1 MNKMTI
7 EQFKKLKTVGKTSKY
22 RAIKCIVDGI
32 KFDSKKEATRY
43 THLKIME
50 KAGMIT
56 DLKLQPTFELSSC
69 KYKADF
75 AYYQNEKFIVEDV
88 KGVKTPIYRLK
99 KKMMLNELG
108 IEIKET

>member
-1 MNKMTI
+1 MNKMSI
-7 EQFKKLKTVGKTSKY
+7 AQFRALKKGAGNKY
-22 RAIKCIVDGI
+22 RAIKTIVDGI

-43 THLKIME
+43 GQLKLME

-56 DLKLQPTFELSSC
+56 DLKLQVVFELSVC

-75 AYYQNEKFIVEDV
+75 TYYQNDHLVVEDA
-88 KGVKTPIYRLK
+88 KGVKTPAYRLK